1 MSAMALARSLLDL
14 DDESVTVARTLLDL
28 DDELLAACIVGR
40 LTAKEVL
47 AFALTCRACC
57 TAALPRG
64 LISALPSEV
73 VARLAD
79 GKQIRNEICDLVPD
93 LQLPALALREVGYA
107 AFSGSGI
114 TSLALPAGVA
124 RIQHCAFYRSTRL
137 VSVKLPSEGLTSIG
151 DCAFSNC
158 TALKSIILP
167 DGLTSIGDSAF
178 ESCTSMEWA
187 VLPASLRLIPDS
199 AFQNCTSLVSV
210 TLPANLRGV
219 GHRAFQD
226 CTSLDAPV
234 RRRVLAINPHAIEED
249 GGAA

>member
-1 MSAMALARSLLDL
+1 MTTTAR
-14 DDESVTVARTLLDL
+14 ALLDL

-40 LTAKEVL
+40 LTAKGVL
-47 AFALTCRACC
+47 AFALTCRACR
-57 TAALPRG
+57 TVALPAG
-64 LISALPSEV
+64 LIAALPSEV

-79 GKQIRNEICDLVPD
+79 GKKVRNEICDLLPD
-93 LQLPALALREVGYA
+93 LQIPALGLREVGYA
-107 AFSGSGI
+107 AFSGSAI

-124 RIQHCAFYRSTRL
+124 RIQHCAFYRCSRL
-137 VSVKLPSEGLTSIG
+137 ASVTLSSGLTSIG

-158 TALKSIILP
+158 TALKSITLL

-226 CTSLDAPV
+226 CASLDASV